1 MKFYLQEQQVEVS
14 RMSTTEVYLVGA
26 GPGSA
31 KLLTLRALE
40 AFSHSMTFA
49 FVLQCVFSGQVLQS
63 CDVVLYDRLA
73 QEARWESSG
82 S

>member
-1 MKFYLQEQQVEVS
+1 MEAGLV
-14 RMSTTEVYLVGA
+14 TEGAVHPGCVYLVGA

-40 AFSHSMTFA
+40 
-49 FVLQCVFSGQVLQS
+49 VLQA

-73 QEARWESSG
+73 QEERWAQAFGSS
-82 S
+82 SCNLIRY